1 MTKKSKIY
9 TEEELHP
16 RSNKHI
22 HTNNCLTALLNWF
35 LKIFNL
41 KKGQRES
48 GTNWREYCNN
58 KVIIKIQNTYRY
70 EII

>member
-35 LKIFNL
+35 LKIFNQ
-41 KKGQRES
+41 KKKDKERAEPIGE
-48 GTNWREYCNN
+48 NI
-58 KVIIKIQNTYRY
+58 VIIK
-70 EII
+70 